1 MTIITKTMSKN
12 IPYDML
18 HELES
23 IDRKAEPKK
32 YNALLHKVHQKM
44 GIKDN
49 IAKSKGSEITD
60 ADVDKYEDEIV
71 KLNNFGYTKQEIR
84 YLITERFDNIKK
96 QKIVSA
102 VFKKHHLQN
111 KPKFYYKV
119 DDTYIQNLN
128 TIRHW
133 GFSCDNSIT
142 KAVDRLGRRGMHIVK
157 HKYHWGELPKGAK
170 YILKNDIDKV
180 LIVKKY

>member
-12 IPYDML
+12 IPYDII
-18 HELES
+18 HELEN
-23 IDRKAEPKK
+23 IDKKAEPKK
-32 YNALLHKVHQKM
+32 YNALLHKLHQKM
-44 GIKDN
+44 RANGIITKSEDTN
-49 IAKSKGSEITD
+49 IIDVNSSKFEKEVI
-60 ADVDKYEDEIV
+60 E
-71 KLNNFGYTKQEIR
+71 LNKFGYTKQEIR
-84 YLITERFDNIKK
+84 IKYNIKFGFSEQAK
-96 QKIVSA
+96 EISKIY
-102 VFKKHHLQN
+102 KKYHLQN

-170 YILKNDIDKV
+170 YILKDDIDKV
-180 LIVKKY
+180 LTVKKY

>member
-1 MTIITKTMSKN
+1 MNMTKTITNN
-12 IPYDML
+12 IPYDMI

-32 YNALLHKVHQKM
+32 YNALLHKLHQNM

-49 IAKSKGSEITD
+49 ITETEDI
-60 ADVDKYEDEIV
+60 DVTKANANKFEKEVIE
-71 KLNNFGYTKQEIR
+71 LNKFGYTKQEIR
-84 YLITERFDNIKK
+84 TKYNIQIGFSEKAKEISKIYKK
-96 QKIVSA
+96 YNLK
-102 VFKKHHLQN
+102 N

-119 DDTYIQNLN
+119 DDTYIQNLD

-142 KAVDRLGRRGMHIVK
+142 KAVDRLNRRGLRIVK

-170 YILKNDIDKV
+170 YILKGNINKV
-180 LIVKKY
+180 FMME